1 MIIIGILGDIGSGKS
16 YVAKRFGYPVFN
28 ADQEVK
34 KIYEKNKKCFKMLKK
49 HFPNYKLSF
58 PIRKKQISMII
69 EKNINNIKKVN
80 KAVHPEVNKNLRK
93 FIKKN
98 NKKKI
103 IILDIPLLLEGKV
116 NTRVDIL
123 VFIKSKKRD
132 IQKHLKKR
140 PNFKIKFYKK
150 LKKLQLPL
158 EFKKKNSH
166 FVIKND
172 FNPLTIKKSV
182 KILKEKIFKNETNSF
197 RY

>member
-1 MIIIGILGDIGSGKS
+1 MIKIGILGDIGSGKS

-34 KIYEKNKKCFKMLKK
+34 KIYEKNKKCFKKLKK

-58 PIRKKQISMII
+58 PIRKKQISTII
-69 EKNINNIKKVN
+69 EKNINNIKKIN

-140 PNFKIKFYKK
+140 PNFKIKFNKK